1 MGTPP
6 NLLLTGNGR
15 THFRNR
21 HFTIAYCVLLYKDL
35 ARLGTKNAKKVKNQL
50 IFIKKTQFFEK
61 TVVFLQK

>member
-15 THFRNR
+15 THFHNLR
-21 HFTIAYCVLLYKDL
+21 FTIAYRVLLYKDL
-35 ARLGTKNAKKVKNQL
+35 ARLETKNAKKVKNQL

-61 TVVFLQK
+61 TASFL